1 MSGADIFAQYP
12 DYQTYSGLDQIAID
26 SVLII
31 SVLGFTLG
39 FLTQLWTLWDVA
51 FKTHASIYWVFQDTF
66 GPNFANVI
74 LGQFRDLFTPL
85 GMFGILFTTNKDM
98 FFKLGKWVMLSF
110 LNMIAIGFIAL
121 EFYQANL
128 LGSYADGAD
137 VLAFSVLPISTI
149 IYGVYSYLQK
159 IHFTISP

>member
-1 MSGADIFAQYP
+1 
-12 DYQTYSGLDQIAID
+12 
-26 SVLII
+26 
-31 SVLGFTLG
+31 
-39 FLTQLWTLWDVA
+39 
-51 FKTHASIYWVFQDTF
+51 
-66 GPNFANVI
+66 
-74 LGQFRDLFTPL
+74 
-85 GMFGILFTTNKDM
+85 
-98 FFKLGKWVMLSF
+98 MLSF

-159 IHFTISP
+159 IHFTISPWSPENNLYSYSNYVPAPNDQYGPPFEIKDGVAYSHLNCAESFALANNNYVYNSQYERDYHPLQYQWLKDHIYQGHEYPTPW